1 MNAVARYSDY
11 ALQLIVSAILAR
23 ILTPEQ
29 FGTVA
34 VVTVLLAF
42 FKLLGDAGLGPAVIQ
57 RRDLSKDDESA
68 FLTLSIALAILLGVV
83 FGASAPLIAS
93 FYADNEYLRLVPV
106 LAIALAVNIAAVIPQ
121 AMLRK
126 RKQFGRLGLMVVI
139 SHAIG
144 GGLGIL
150 VALRGWGTMSLV
162 LKAVVSASLVFAST
176 LVLSGLRLR
185 IRVRLSLYR
194 SIVSYAGFQF
204 LFQFINYFSRNL
216 DKLLIGRYLG
226 QASLG
231 YYEKSYRLM
240 MLPLQT
246 LTQVITPVLHP
257 VLSGVQHDKP
267 RIMKGFLKITKLL
280 ALIGFPLS
288 VFLAFSGREIVLI
301 VFGNQWENSVPVFS
315 ILAWS
320 VGLQIVLSSTGSIF
334 QAAGRTDLLFVSGS
348 LSAVLMVGGIVI
360 GLTIGNTETVATALL
375 LAFIVNFIQGTM
387 MLVMGALRGSY
398 REFIVALSAPL
409 MSAVAVFGAL
419 LVASRLLES
428 VDYTLFVSLG
438 IKAVAAGIAFGLALW
453 VTGQVSFIR
462 ELTAVG

>member
-1 MNAVARYSDY
+1 
-11 ALQLIVSAILAR
+11 
-23 ILTPEQ
+23 
-29 FGTVA
+29 
-34 VVTVLLAF
+34 
-42 FKLLGDAGLGPAVIQ
+42 
-57 RRDLSKDDESA
+57 
-68 FLTLSIALAILLGVV
+68 
-83 FGASAPLIAS
+83 
-93 FYADNEYLRLVPV
+93 
-106 LAIALAVNIAAVIPQ
+106 
-121 AMLRK
+121 
-126 RKQFGRLGLMVVI
+126 
-139 SHAIG
+139 
-144 GGLGIL
+144 
-150 VALRGWGTMSLV
+150 
-162 LKAVVSASLVFAST
+162 
-176 LVLSGLRLR
+176 
-185 IRVRLSLYR
+185 
-194 SIVSYAGFQF
+194 
-204 LFQFINYFSRNL
+204 
-216 DKLLIGRYLG
+216 
-226 QASLG
+226 
-231 YYEKSYRLM
+231 